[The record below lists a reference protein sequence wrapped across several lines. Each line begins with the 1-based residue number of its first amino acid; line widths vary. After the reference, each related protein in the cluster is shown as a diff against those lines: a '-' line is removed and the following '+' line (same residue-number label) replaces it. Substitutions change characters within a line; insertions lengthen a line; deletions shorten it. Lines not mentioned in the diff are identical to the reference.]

1 MSDDKSKRLQLTL
14 WDIQNRWGQKAVS
27 VLSTLTGSDES
38 VSIKTGFEV
47 LDAVLSG
54 GGIPRGRITELVGAP
69 TSGMTTLAHK
79 IAASAQT
86 TDGTVAYIDLGGT
99 FDPDYAL
106 RCGVSLDRLLIIRPK
121 NVERALEVARDLL
134 KEGKLGVITLDMV
147 AYGSSERI
155 PSLGTA
161 LRRFTE
167 PLVKS
172 RCAVLF
178 LFAPASHQGWQALDE
193 FTHTH
198 LLLERQE
205 WLYNR
210 RDVQGYGVQIT
221 VVKDK
226 ASAGEKRIRV
236 EITFDSVVKGDGT

>member
-1 MSDDKSKRLQLTL
+1 L
-14 WDIQNRWGQKAVS
+14 GEKAVIFLKT
-27 VLSTLTGSDES
+27 LSGSDES
-38 VSIKTGFEV
+38 DSIKTGFEA
-47 LDAVLSG
+47 LDAALGG
-54 GGIPRGRITELVGAP
+54 GGIPHGRITELVGAP

-86 TDGTVAYIDLGGT
+86 TDGAAAYIDLGGKL
-99 FDPDYAL
+99 DPDYAL

-121 NVERALEVARDLL
+121 NAEQALEVARDLL

-147 AYGSSERI
+147 VYGSSERI

-178 LFAPASHQGWQALDE
+178 LFSPASHQGWQALDE
-193 FTHTH
+193 FTHTR

-205 WLYNR
+205 WLYKR

-221 VVKDK
+221 LVKDK

>member
-27 VLSTLTGSDES
+27 VLSTLTGSDDS

-47 LDAVLSG
+47 LDVALAG

-86 TDGTVAYIDLGGT
+86 TDGAAAYIDLSGT
-99 FDPDYAL
+99 LDPDYAL
-106 RCGVSLDRLLIIRPK
+106 RCGVLLDRLLIIRPK
-121 NVERALEVARDLL
+121 TAEQALEVARDLL
-134 KEGKLGVITLDMV
+134 KEGKLGIITLDMV
-147 AYGSSERI
+147 VHGTLERI

-178 LFAPASHQGWQALDE
+178 LFSPASHQDWQALDE
-193 FTHTH
+193 FSHTR
-198 LLLERQE
+198 LFIERQE
-205 WLYNR
+205 WLYKR

-226 ASAGEKRIRV
+226 ANAGEKRVQV
-236 EITFDSVVKGDGT
+236 EITFDNVVKGDGT